1 MTRQHKIAVLVA
13 LMTLAAILL
22 ITFFRNG
29 TSW

>member
-13 LMTLAAILL
+13 LMTLAVILL